1 MPDSPSRSLP
11 ALRQLLRERFP
22 SATHGAAEPL
32 ATGIPAIDEA
42 TGGLPRPA
50 LTEFTCAAPSCGG
63 ALLLGALLAV
73 TRAASLR
80 LALVDADDAFDPDSW
95 EPDLLEHLLWV
106 RARGAAEA
114 LAVADLLT
122 RDANLGVVV
131 LDLRHA
137 APAALRRIPST
148 AWYRLQRAIE
158 STTLAVAVLTPGAL
172 VPSARARFELDSSF
186 SLPALS
192 RERPSLAAALAPALR
207 RQRTGPAF
215 AAAG

>member
-1 MPDSPSRSLP
+1 MPAASPRSLP
-11 ALRQLLRERFP
+11 ALRQLLHERFP
-22 SATHGAAEPL
+22 RATPGAAEPL
-32 ATGIPAIDEA
+32 ATGVPAIDEA

-50 LTEFTCAAPSCGG
+50 LTEFTCAAPSCGSS
-63 ALLLGALLAV
+63 LLLGALLAA
-73 TRAASLR
+73 TRAAALR

-95 EPDLLEHLLWV
+95 EPDLLEHLFWV
-106 RARGAAEA
+106 RARGVPEA
-114 LAVADLLT
+114 LAAADLLV

-148 AWYRLQRAIE
+148 SWYRLQRAIE
-158 STTLAVAVLTPGAL
+158 SSTLAIAVLTPVAL
-172 VPSARARFELDSSF
+172 VPSARVRFELGSSS

-207 RQRTGPAF
+207 RQRTGTAF
-215 AAAG
+215 AVAG